1 MIYTYGYLGHRSYH
15 YREHWWLK
23 PDVNR
28 EASLCLEGT
37 GSLPRAPSLKVMLFL
52 LKKKKRKKEAQG
64 GIKVT
69 LPKRM
74 KCMIPRKTE
83 SGIHDEIFIFIGED
97 NSLQRI
103 PMQIN
108 IKVAHPWMAQSL

>member
-52 LKKKKRKKEAQG
+52 LKKKKERKKERGTRRNQG
-64 GIKVT
+64 NIAKEDE
-69 LPKRM
+69 M
-74 KCMIPRKTE
+74 
-83 SGIHDEIFIFIGED
+83 HD
-97 NSLQRI
+97 S
-103 PMQIN
+103 
-108 IKVAHPWMAQSL
+108 